1 MITAYILIQTGV
13 GQAATVAAALRDLPG
28 VSEAATA
35 AGPYDVIAT
44 AQTQDI
50 DELAKL
56 VVHRVQAL
64 DGVRRTISCPVV
76 HL

>member
-1 MITAYILIQTGV
+1 MIAAYILIQTEA

-28 VSEAATA
+28 VSETA
-35 AGPYDVIAT
+35 SLAGPYDVIAR
-44 AQTQDI
+44 AQARDI

-56 VVHRVQAL
+56 VALRVQAL
-64 DGVRRTISCPVV
+64 DGVTRTMSCPVV